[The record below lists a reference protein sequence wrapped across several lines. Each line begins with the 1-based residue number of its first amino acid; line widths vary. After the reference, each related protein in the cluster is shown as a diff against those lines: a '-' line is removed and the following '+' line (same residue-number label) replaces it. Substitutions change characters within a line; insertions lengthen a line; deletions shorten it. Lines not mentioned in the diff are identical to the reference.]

1 MQVMHMNIQKCEAF
15 LKTVECGSLTKAA
28 EALGYTQ
35 SGISHIL
42 NSLENEWKVSLL
54 VRDRS
59 GVRLTSDGLR
69 LLSHVRNICNA
80 GRELENEI
88 GELHG
93 LQTGLIRIGT
103 FMSVATHWLPN
114 IIKAFGSDYPNI
126 DFELMHGDY
135 PKIESWIFEG
145 RVDFGFLTLPT
156 KAKLESIFLEE
167 DRMMAILPEDHPLAG
182 LDRFPVERLSEERFI
197 LIGEGSDKETRAVF
211 EDNGITP
218 DVRFTAWEDAT
229 IMAMVE
235 SGLGIS
241 ILPELVLHRAP
252 YRFVAKELSKP
263 YYRKLGVGLAD
274 LSRASVA
281 TRRFL
286 EYFDRRKNRNAF
298 LSMMD

>member
-1 MQVMHMNIQKCEAF
+1 MKVIRMNTQKYEAF

-42 NSLENEWKVSLL
+42 NSLEREWKVSLL

-69 LLSHVRNICNA
+69 LLPLVRNICNA
-80 GRELENEI
+80 GRELESGI
-88 GELHG
+88 DELHG

-126 DFELMHGDY
+126 DFELTHGDY
-135 PKIESWIFEG
+135 PQIESWILEG

-167 DRMMAILPEDHPLAG
+167 DRMMAILPENHPLAG
-182 LDRFPVERLSEERFI
+182 LDRFPIERLSEERFI
-197 LIGEGSDKETRAVF
+197 LIGEGSDKEILAVF
-211 EDNGITP
+211 EDNNITP

-241 ILPELVLHRAP
+241 ILPKLVLHRAP
-252 YRFVAKELSKP
+252 YRFVARELSKP
-263 YYRKLGVGLAD
+263 YYRKLGIGLAD
-274 LSRASVA
+274 ISRASRA

-286 EYFDRRKNRNAF
+286 EYLDHRKKA
-298 LSMMD
+298 

>member
-1 MQVMHMNIQKCEAF
+1 MNIQKYEAF

-42 NSLENEWKVSLL
+42 NSLESEWKVNLL

-69 LLSHVRNICNA
+69 LLPHVRNICNA
-80 GRELENEI
+80 NRELEGEI
-88 GELHG
+88 GELNG
-93 LQTGLIRIGT
+93 LQAGLIRIGT

-126 DFELMHGDY
+126 DFELTHGDY
-135 PKIESWIFEG
+135 PQIESWILEG

-182 LDRFPVERLSEERFI
+182 LDCFPVERLSEERFI
-197 LIGEGSDKETRAVF
+197 LIGEGSDKEILAVF
-211 EDNGITP
+211 EDNGTTP

-252 YRFVAKELSKP
+252 YRFVARELSKP

-274 LSRASVA
+274 MSRASAA

-286 EYFDRRKNRNAF
+286 EYLDRRRKP
-298 LSMMD
+298 